1 MIKTKWTHP
10 LQRLETLIANT
21 CHLDS
26 LSRSFCLLAYQQYP
40 FISIRP
46 FILPRFVDNNSIEFS
61 HFYYS
66 SPLLFSWLNHHNVH
80 IPFPNF
86 FAVFF
91 FLINWEHVSRVV
103 AETLNNTSGG
113 YIDIDIAFLLLFEH
127 SLFQALSN

>member
-10 LQRLETLIANT
+10 LQRLETIANT

-26 LSRSFCLLAYQQYP
+26 LSRSFCLLAYQRYP
-40 FISIRP
+40 FIYFDSPSYDSSIIIRSNSP
-46 FILPRFVDNNSIEFS
+46 IFIIPLSFFRGWTITMYTSRFQTF
-61 HFYYS
+61 
-66 SPLLFSWLNHHNVH
+66 LR
-80 IPFPNF
+80 
-86 FAVFF
+86 FF
-91 FLINWEHVSRVV
+91 FLINWESRHVSRVV